1 MNREIV
7 VTQDG
12 SHSISI
18 PAMNVTYHSIF
29 GAIRESLHVFIKEGL
44 QYAMARRPVSGPL
57 YIFEMGFGTG
67 LNALLTAAEA
77 GRSGLQ
83 VYYEAIDAFPLDKEQ
98 AGLLNYC
105 GQLERTDLKPLFEQ
119 LHQSEWNK
127 ETALTPGFTLKKI
140 WSPLADYFENRGQST
155 GAGINI
161 VYYDAFAPDIQPELW
176 TLEIFTHLYKL
187 MAPGGVLI
195 TYCSKGDVR
204 RAMLAAGFAAEKIP
218 GPPGKWEILRASK
231 L

>member
-18 PAMNVTYHSIF
+18 PGMKVTYHSKF
-29 GAIRESLHVFIKEGL
+29 GAIRESMHVFIKEGL
-44 QYAMARRPVSGPL
+44 QYAMTHRPASGPL

-83 VYYEAIDAFPLDKEQ
+83 VYYEAIDAFPLEKEQ
-98 AGLLNYC
+98 AALLNYC
-105 GQLERTDLKPLFEQ
+105 GQLQRTDLKPLFEQ

-127 ETALTPGFTLKKI
+127 EYTLAPDFTLKKI
-140 WSPLADYFENRGQST
+140 SSSLGDYLENRSRPG
-155 GAGINI
+155 GAGINL
-161 VYYDAFAPDIQPELW
+161 VYFDAFAPDVQPDLW
-176 TLEIFTHLYKL
+176 TTDVFTRLHQL

-204 RAMLAAGFAAEKIP
+204 RAMRAAGFTAEKIP
-218 GPPGKWEILRASK
+218 GPPGKWEITRAIK
-231 L
+231 G